1 MAASRAR
8 ISDVFADG
16 LHLHD
21 ITSADPAT
29 AKTERVVPTS
39 SLLSEE
45 PARDRHAPLS
55 EITDGTSNTILVGEE
70 TGRHGSVRAGDAPIQ
85 NISDGTSNT
94 ILVGEEAGRDG
105 SVRPGDA
112 PTQNISDGTSNTILL
127 GEETGRDGSV
137 RPGDAPTQNISD
149 GTSNTILL
157 GEEAGREGPVRA
169 GDAPAQSI
177 SDGTSNTILVGQETG
192 REGSGGELIDT
203 SGGHHR
209 LVYQSTIEAGDVIQ
223 GFGISACEQDAI
235 DLDALLDS
243 LGVPGAE
250 RTARVSLVDTGA
262 NVELRM
268 DTDGVGGAD
277 LTFLT
282 FQGLGSASGLSVGT
296 GGADDIQIGA

>member
-1 MAASRAR
+1 MAASRTR
-8 ISDVFADG
+8 ISDVFAGG

-39 SLLSEE
+39 SLLSAE
-45 PARDRHAPLS
+45 PARNPHAPLS

-70 TGRHGSVRAGDAPIQ
+70 TGRDGSVRPGDAPAQSISDGTSNTILVGEETAREGSVRAGDAPTQ

-94 ILVGEEAGRDG
+94 ILVGEEAGREG
-105 SVRPGDA
+105 S
-112 PTQNISDGTSNTILL
+112 
-127 GEETGRDGSV
+127 
-137 RPGDAPTQNISD
+137 
-149 GTSNTILL
+149 
-157 GEEAGREGPVRA
+157 VRA

-177 SDGTSNTILVGQETG
+177 SDGTSNTILVGEEDG
-192 REGSGGELIDT
+192 RDGAVGTIGSPLPAITDGTSNTLVLSEDEGSGGELIDT

-223 GFGISACEQDAI
+223 GFGTSACEQDAI

-262 NVELRM
+262 DVELRM
-268 DTDGVGGAD
+268 DTDGAGGAD

-296 GGADDIQIGA
+296 GGADDIQIGV